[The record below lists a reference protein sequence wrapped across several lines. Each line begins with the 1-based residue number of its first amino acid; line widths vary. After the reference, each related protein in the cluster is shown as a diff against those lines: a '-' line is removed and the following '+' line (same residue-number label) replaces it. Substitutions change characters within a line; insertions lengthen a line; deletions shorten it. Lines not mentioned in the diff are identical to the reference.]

1 VELATRQAGVP
12 SFISGSGFIVFDSIH
27 CVGHNGKQ
35 ANRLCQL
42 FLFALFICQPAW
54 AILWG

>member
-27 CVGHNGKQ
+27 CVGHNGNQ
-35 ANRLCQL
+35 VNRLCQL
-42 FLFALFICQPAW
+42 FLFALFSSEQEW

>member
-1 VELATRQAGVP
+1 LATRQAGVP

-27 CVGHNGKQ
+27 CVGHNGNQ

-42 FLFALFICQPAW
+42 FLFTLFICQPAR